1 MRTAALLLLLGPAG
15 VLADD
20 PPRAPANTPVKVK
33 PHALARFKAEGLDP
47 KAAVIWR
54 VSPNKDISRAT
65 NPRGV
70 FEFTAPP
77 GLYTVE
83 RLTIRTGADGAIE
96 VEEWF
101 QDVEFERCCDK
112 VPPVTPPAD
121 PPPAPRAKAD
131 PWNALGRIQFTNAGC
146 TATVIHPRRADGKW
160 DVLTAAHCV
169 DHVRIGTVGSMQ
181 LRGREAR
188 FGVKLVALD
197 AKSDCAWLVTE
208 SADLGE
214 LPFAHIAERPA
225 EAGTKIWHGGFGV
238 DVPGNKET
246 GTVTRPSDS
255 NGQTELHL
263 SVSSGDSGGGMFR
276 EDTGELIS
284 TVCCTTQRGAKARVW
299 GANVD
304 SIRKLRPA
312 GGAAKESEEDI
323 RGEWWT
329 PLEIP
334 DKSARRT
341 DWVPVPMPLRKDGA
355 RDNGPEWWTPTALPE
370 RAAPIPAVID
380 LRPKK

>member
-1 MRTAALLLLLGPAG
+1 M
-15 VLADD
+15 
-20 PPRAPANTPVKVK
+20 
-33 PHALARFKAEGLDP
+33 
-47 KAAVIWR
+47 
-54 VSPNKDISRAT
+54 
-65 NPRGV
+65 
-70 FEFTAPP
+70 
-77 GLYTVE
+77 
-83 RLTIRTGADGAIE
+83 
-96 VEEWF
+96 
-101 QDVEFERCCDK
+101 
-112 VPPVTPPAD
+112 
-121 PPPAPRAKAD
+121 
-131 PWNALGRIQFTNAGC
+131 
-146 TATVIHPRRADGKW
+146 
-160 DVLTAAHCV
+160 
-169 DHVRIGTVGSMQ
+169 
-181 LRGREAR
+181 
-188 FGVKLVALD
+188 
-197 AKSDCAWLVTE
+197 TE